1 MRLGADL
8 TYSYALLPCLLPYC
22 LIALLPYCL
31 FAVNDAAAPNG
42 SFRESFRRI
51 AYEIPGGRMAGIAFG
66 AEKPTPDIVFL
77 HATGFNART
86 YRMLLEPIGERLS
99 VLALDARGH
108 GLSTL
113 PARTFGYSSWR
124 RHRDDL
130 IAVLEHFTAPVTLA
144 GHSMGGTVA
153 LLTAGK
159 RTDLVSGLALIDP
172 VILPAAGYAAAQIP
186 LAPLL
191 QRWTMPLAT
200 GAARRRARFESRE
213 AAVEAFKGRGVFKAF
228 SDEVIADYVA
238 DGLIEDGQGGFKL
251 ACAPKF
257 EAATYCAQRHDP
269 WEALRKVTDP
279 MVVLRAERNSTI
291 SEAAAHRVAAI
302 KADARMATVEGAGH
316 MLPMERPDRARAAI
330 ETATLLAKQGRKFH
344 DAGLE

>member
-1 MRLGADL
+1 L
-8 TYSYALLPCLLPYC
+8 
-22 LIALLPYCL
+22 
-31 FAVNDAAAPNG
+31 NDVAAPV
-42 SFRESFRRI
+42 ESFRRVS
-51 AYEIPGGRMAGIAFG
+51 YEIPGGRMAGIAFG
-66 AEKPTPDIVFL
+66 VERPTPDIVFL

-86 YRMLLEPIGERLS
+86 YRALLEPLGEKFY
-99 VLALDARGH
+99 VVALDARGH

-113 PARTFGYSSWR
+113 PPRMWGYTSWR

-144 GHSMGGTVA
+144 GHSMGATVS

-159 RTDLVSGLALIDP
+159 RTDLVAGLALLEP

-186 LAPLL
+186 LAPFV
-191 QRWTMPLAT
+191 QRMTMPLAT

-213 AAVEAFKGRGVFKAF
+213 VAVRAFTGRGVFKAF
-228 SDEVIADYVA
+228 PDEMLADYIA

-251 ACAPKF
+251 ACAPKY

-279 MVVLRAERNSTI
+279 LVLLRGEKNSTI
-291 SEAAAHRVAAI
+291 SEAAMHRLAAI
-302 KADARMATVEGAGH
+302 KPDARVATVEGAGH

-330 ETATLLAKQGRKFH
+330 ETATLMAKAGRKYH
-344 DAGLE
+344 DAELE